1 MLIVPKDASDSTI
14 SIAYKLKTS
23 RWQNENVANNSVSEE
38 IPVVAGYI
46 TLKAMARKQKI
57 RIHDYN
63 TMYAQPGLYEY
74 NVHELLAC
82 ESPRILVQFLN
93 QHLASSAVSENLVGP
108 SGILDVAAGKGIV
121 GAELRKQLT
130 GKPGIRSLID
140 TNLLEMSLV
149 SCIKG
154 STKRLRRFCGR

>member
-23 RWQNENVANNSVSEE
+23 RWQNENVANNS
-38 IPVVAGYI
+38 
-46 TLKAMARKQKI
+46 QKI